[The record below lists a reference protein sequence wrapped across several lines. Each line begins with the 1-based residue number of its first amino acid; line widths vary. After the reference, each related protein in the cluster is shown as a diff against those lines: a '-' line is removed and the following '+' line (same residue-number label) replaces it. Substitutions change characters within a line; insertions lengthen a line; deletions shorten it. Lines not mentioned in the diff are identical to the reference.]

1 MAAGM
6 IVLGGIELGIKAAQI
21 WMDYN
26 AELLALQQ
34 ARAAEGKTVSAEDI
48 AAALARTHAK
58 LDANHAKLQAAQ
70 AAWEASK
77 A

>member
-1 MAAGM
+1 MGPEL
-6 IVLGGIELGIKAAQI
+6 VLGGIELGIKAAQI

-34 ARAAEGKTVSAEDI
+34 QRQADGKQVTQADI
-48 AAALARTHAK
+48 DAALARTHDKLLANTAK
-58 LDANHAKLQAAQ
+58 LMAAKAAQ
-70 AAWEASK
+70 VASQ